1 MAYDSTRNYA
11 QEIQDLIAAGGDPAV
26 VNQILNERLE
36 KQQSTQSEYSTYDDV
51 YRSAMDYMASKGYK
65 PKAGANVNYAEIAN
79 QILMDQDA
87 RGVGSDF
94 AGDRSWADLG
104 TVLDAQK
111 SKLDT
116 GEYDKYKHSKIGDS
130 DITYESLLSILQ
142 QAQEMSYQQLRDKHG
157 QGQGKVVMTPT
168 GYVGSG
174 AAIGWGNDP
183 AYDSGSNL
191 VPGGVRITNGIMSGA
206 APGSNVKVV
215 NGTPG
220 KGAVGGA
227 DWGYSDEAWQKKQL
241 RDSARDL
248 VGETNA
254 ATRVPVQGENSSYV
268 KANTNNAFEQAAQA
282 LLQGEDQEG
291 ANLMKEAWDRY
302 GASGLVDILMPQVRP
317 DGRPQTGGTPAQVY
331 GVYGGGTK
339 TGTVPQQYI
348 ADPNDPFLNTAF
360 NNRAMGANPYY
371 YELTDAQRA
380 ALDQLAAENGDAHFT
395 FSGTEFDQGSL
406 GSTAGD
412 VAVREAAKIIA
423 SGGGG
428 GDGRGSDKRYDI
440 SKDPEPDA
448 GLNPVK
454 PRPTLSINGY
464 GAPGKIDMQ
473 ETGNELKWNDLFTQV
488 SQPNKMP
495 EYTNYQQDL
504 PQYVV
509 GMGAMTDEE
518 LLELVNNGAVV
529 PVDRNGETVWMT
541 ISEAR
546 KLLVNPGVSNNY
558 TGGR

>member
-26 VNQILNERLE
+26 INQLLNERLE

-51 YRSAMDYMASKGYK
+51 YRSAMDYMAGKGYK
-65 PKAGANVNYAEIAN
+65 PQAGANINYAEIAN
-79 QILMDQDA
+79 QILLDQNT

-94 AGDRSWADLG
+94 AADRTWADLG
-104 TVLDAQK
+104 TVLDARK

-116 GEYDKYKHSKIGDS
+116 GEYDKYKYSKIGDS
-130 DITYESLLSILQ
+130 DIKYNGRESLLSTLQ
-142 QAQEMSYQQLRDKHG
+142 QAQELSYQDLRDKYG
-157 QGQGKVVMTPT
+157 QGQGKVIMTPT

-183 AYDSGSNL
+183 AYDSRSNI

-206 APGSNVKVV
+206 APGSNVNIV
-215 NGTPG
+215 NGTTG

-241 RDSARDL
+241 RESARDL

-302 GASGLVDILMPQVRP
+302 GTNSLVDIMMPQVRP

-331 GVYGGGTK
+331 GVYGGGTQ
-339 TGTVPQQYI
+339 TGTVPQQYV

-380 ALDQLAAENGDAHFT
+380 ALDQLAAKNGDAHFA
-395 FSGTEFDQGSL
+395 FSGAEFDQGSL
-406 GSTAGD
+406 GATAGD

-423 SGGGG
+423 GGGG
-428 GDGRGSDKRYDI
+428 GSNIK
-440 SKDPEPDA
+440 KQAPDA
-448 GLNPVK
+448 GLNPVQ
-454 PRPTLSINGY
+454 PVTNTLDAYQASINAAVAAGDY
-464 GAPGKIDMQ
+464 QSVAQLQAELNRYKEQNGLTNPQDVPTHYKVWSNAAGEQSMMITPEQMENYVDKGLI
-473 ETGNELKWNDLFTQV
+473 ETK
-488 SQPNKMP
+488 
-495 EYTNYQQDL
+495 
-504 PQYVV
+504 
-509 GMGAMTDEE
+509 
-518 LLELVNNGAVV
+518 
-529 PVDRNGETVWMT
+529 
-541 ISEAR
+541 
-546 KLLVNPGVSNNY
+546 VNPDGSFMY
-558 TGGR
+558 ILRDRFTR